1 MTALV
6 DTDVL
11 VDILRGT
18 PAAQAWLAS
27 VPTTAFAIPGV
38 VAMELVVGTSASR
51 SFRASCAR
59 SARSKGILCIVRRN
73 SGSLR

>member
-11 VDILRGT
+11 VDILCGT

-27 VPTTAFAIPGV
+27 VPTTAFAIPGSSPWSWQ
-38 VAMELVVGTSASR
+38 SAAAIR
-51 SFRASCAR
+51 
-59 SARSKGILCIVRRN
+59 
-73 SGSLR
+73 